1 MYLFDKIKK
10 IILTEW
16 LINNKIDIVEKIILN
31 NT

>member
-10 IILTEW
+10 IILTDC